1 MRKNPVPRFSLLLAA
16 LCCFVLPGSLNA
28 QQHSRHTTT
37 GSKFLSPSS
46 PTVSGIK
53 EIVPDKYKE
62 RYLAWK
68 NDFISTETGRRQW
81 ESYEQRTDFLL
92 TIVVSNDNH
101 NGAGSGKY
109 KWDESGKLIAA
120 TITLGSRINEGYPN
134 PIYYPVMN
142 ALAPS
147 QLSFPISGLVLA
159 AAKIAHEF
167 GHMDR
172 MAKTNGALFKLQS
185 QLVPAYNKILLSNG
199 RNTKDPRLI
208 QMAKE
213 MGGTPVEIWEDRE
226 YWGEA
231 NAMRYLRDRISKE
244 SEQRALFTKIKR
256 TVGMYAANYT
266 ERFDEIGQ

>member
-1 MRKNPVPRFSLLLAA
+1 MRNNPVPRFSLLLA
-16 LCCFVLPGSLNA
+16 VLACLTFSASINA
-28 QQHSRHTTT
+28 QQLPLQANARGRYLSL
-37 GSKFLSPSS
+37 SKPAAA
-46 PTVSGIK
+46 GIK
-53 EIVPDKYKE
+53 EVIPDKYKE

-68 NDFISTETGRRQW
+68 NDFISTDTGRGQW
-81 ESYEQRTDFLL
+81 ERYAQRTDFLL
-92 TIVVSNDNH
+92 TIVVSSDNH

-109 KWDESGKLIAA
+109 KWDDAGKLVAA

-147 QLSFPISGLVLA
+147 ELSFQVSGNVLA

-172 MAKTNGALFKLQS
+172 MAQTDGALYKLQS
-185 QLVPAYNKILLSNG
+185 QMVPSYNKLLLSNG
-199 RNTKDPRLI
+199 RNTKDPRLVE
-208 QMAKE
+208 MAQQ

-231 NAMRYLRDRISKE
+231 NAMRYLRDRISKD
-244 SEQRALFTKIKR
+244 SEQRALFAKIKR